1 MALMSVISI
10 VLVLPELASRI
21 SNESPLGTVHC
32 HSNSPSLVT
41 VQERVREV
49 LTIVGPRVI
58 DSSPSE
64 RVMASL
70 GIGTARNIQL

>member
-1 MALMSVISI
+1 MALMSVIAI

-21 SNESPLGTVHC
+21 SNESPLGTVHS
-32 HSNSPSLVT
+32 HRNSPSLVT

-58 DSSPSE
+58 DSSPSA
-64 RVMASL
+64 RLMASL